1 MIPYYSAENF
11 VFPPTETAL
20 PEPDGLLVA
29 GGDLAPERLLLAYQ
43 SGIFPWYTEGEPILW
58 WSPSIRAV
66 FWPEHIHVSRSLA
79 KFLRKSP
86 YTYSFNQAF
95 TDVIQ
100 SCAHIHDQSTGT
112 WITPHMI
119 NAYSQL
125 HQQGH
130 AHSVEVWQQGKL
142 VGGLYGVL
150 IGSTFCG
157 ESMFHRA
164 DHASKC
170 ALLAL
175 VRHLKPAGLS
185 LIDCQLPNPHLM
197 RLGAEEIPRTSF
209 IEHLTRNKPHI
220 LAASTLKPQ
229 LIELL

>member
-20 PEPDGLLVA
+20 TEPDGLLVA

-43 SGIFPWYTEGEPILW
+43 NGIFPWYSEGEPILL

-66 FWPEHIHVSRSLA
+66 FWPERIHVSRSLA

-86 YTYSFNQAF
+86 YTYTINQAF

-100 SCAHIHDQSTGT
+100 SCASIHDQTVGT
-112 WITPHMI
+112 WITPEMI
-119 NAYSQL
+119 AAYCQL
-125 HQQGH
+125 HLQGH
-130 AHSVEVWQQGKL
+130 AHSVEVWQHDKL

-164 DHASKC
+164 NHASKC

-175 VRHLKPAGLS
+175 AQHLIPAGLT

-197 RLGAEEIPRTSF
+197 RLGAEEISRASF
-209 IEHLTRNKPHI
+209 ISHLTRYQQPN
-220 LAASTLKPQ
+220 LAVNSLKAQ
-229 LIELL
+229 VIKLT